1 MQQKFKFIHL
11 FSILFFAFIFSCTSK
26 SVKAGLDRI
35 SENPELFRGK
45 NIGIVTNHTAY
56 NSEGKHISDVFT
68 GMNNVT
74 VKALFGPEHGI
85 RGNAPAGD
93 HIKNSKSSDIPVY
106 SLYGPTRKPTP
117 EMLKDIDLLVFDIQG
132 IGARFYTYIY
142 TMALAMEAAA
152 EKGIPYVVLDRPN
165 PINGISVE
173 GTILDTAFATFVGL
187 YPIPVRHGMTIGELA
202 TLFNEQHWLKNG
214 IKANLHVIKMQGWQ
228 RNMWFDQTG
237 LSFIN
242 PSPNI
247 PDIETATLYPGLCLI
262 EGVNVS
268 EGRGTYT
275 PFKLFGAPWIDSD
288 QLVQHLKALQ
298 LAGIDFKPAHFTP
311 VSITEMATN
320 PKYKDQ
326 ACNGAEIAITNR
338 DAFKPVYSGI
348 KIVETLYQLYPD
360 SLRFLE
366 RHFDRL
372 IGTADVRNAILNKA
386 DDAELKQLSERG
398 VADFMELRGK
408 YLLY

>member
-1 MQQKFKFIHL
+1 MRSLFLLFLLYSIVCCQQQ
-11 FSILFFAFIFSCTSK
+11 
-26 SVKAGLDRI
+26 SVKVGLDLV
-35 SENPELFRGK
+35 SEKSELFRGK

-56 NSEGKHISDVFT
+56 NAEEKHISDVFSE
-68 GMNNVT
+68 MNGVT

-85 RGNAPAGD
+85 KGEAPAGD
-93 HIKNSKSSDIPVY
+93 HIENSKTTEIPVY
-106 SLYGPTRKPTP
+106 SLYGPTRKPTA

-202 TLFNEQHWLKNG
+202 TLFNEQRWLKNG

-228 RNMWFDQTG
+228 RAMWYNQTG
-237 LSFIN
+237 LHFIN

-247 PDIETATLYPGLCLI
+247 PDLETADLFPGLCLI
-262 EGVNVS
+262 EGINVS

-275 PFKLFGAPWIDSD
+275 PFKLFGAPWIDAE
-288 QLVQHLKALQ
+288 QLVQQLKELH

-311 VSITEMATN
+311 ISIKEMATH

-326 ACNGAEIAITNR
+326 ACNGAEITVTNR
-338 DAFKPVYSGI
+338 DEFKPVYSGI
-348 KIVETLYQLYPD
+348 KIVETLFQLYPD

-398 VADFMELRGK
+398 VADFMKLRGK